1 MPTRHAVARRGKTGG
16 HSPTA
21 SRATTKVKRRLHF
34 DYTTIGHV
42 TIDVLPDGSRRAG
55 GAAFYSA
62 VQAARLGLRALI
74 LTSGVEREIEE
85 LLEPYGDEFEL
96 RVLPAEHT
104 TTLQTLASSADAGA
118 RRQRVLAWAG
128 PMAQDPRVQST
139 ILHLA
144 PVARESPSRWRGP
157 VAFVG
162 LTPQGMVREWSAADA
177 EVRICQPAPEAAEV
191 AGRCDALV
199 VSEHERE
206 GCASLIAAASAAGAV
221 VVVTSGEHPNTILT
235 PGSAPVEMHVPA
247 IERTLDDLGAGD
259 VFAAAF
265 FVELADGCSP
275 SQAAAFANAAAA
287 VRLGGAGAGA
297 IGGRAEIEAR
307 LSRAAPGR

>member
-1 MPTRHAVARRGKTGG
+1 MNRH
-16 HSPTA
+16 
-21 SRATTKVKRRLHF
+21 LHF
-34 DYTTIGHV
+34 DYTAIGHV

-62 VQAARLGLRALI
+62 VQASRLGLRTLI
-74 LTSGVEREIEE
+74 VTRGVKREIEE
-85 LLEPYGDEFEL
+85 LLQPYRDELEL

-104 TTLQTLASSADAGA
+104 TTLHTLASPADAGAGTA

-128 PMAQDPRVQST
+128 PMAQDLRVQST

-144 PVARESPSRWRGP
+144 PVAREGP
-157 VAFVG
+157 VGWHGPAAFVG
-162 LTPQGMVREWSAADA
+162 LTPQGLVREWSGADA
-177 EVRICQPAPEAAEV
+177 EVRLCQPTPAAAQV
-191 AGRCDALV
+191 ARRCDALV

-206 GCASLIAAASAAGAV
+206 SCAGLIATASAAGAV
-221 VVVTSGEHPNTILT
+221 VVVTSGERPNTILT
-235 PGSAPVEMHVPA
+235 PGNAPVELHVPA
-247 IERTLDDLGAGD
+247 IERALDDLGAGD

-287 VRLGGAGAGA
+287 VRLGGVGAGA
-297 IGGRAEIEAR
+297 IGERTEIEAR